1 MENKGKKTALAI
13 IKKKNIETARKN
25 YTKKKNLENR
35 LEVMKIK
42 STILLFSTHRKYA
55 SVIHTTPMM

>member
-25 YTKKKNLENR
+25 YTKTKK
-35 LEVMKIK
+35 
-42 STILLFSTHRKYA
+42 FRK
-55 SVIHTTPMM
+55 